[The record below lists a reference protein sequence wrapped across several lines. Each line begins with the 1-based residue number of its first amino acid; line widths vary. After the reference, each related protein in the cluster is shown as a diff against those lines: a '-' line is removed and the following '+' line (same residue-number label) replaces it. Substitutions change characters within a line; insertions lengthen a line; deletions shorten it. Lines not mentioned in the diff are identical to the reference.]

1 MDIGNLIYG
10 FEIALSWNNLGFCL
24 IGVTLGTLI
33 GVLPGIGPLAT
44 FSILLPISFYLPPVG
59 ALILLSGVYYGAQ
72 YGGSITSILVNVPGE
87 ASTVVTCIDGHK
99 MALQGRAGSAL
110 AIAALGSLFA
120 GCVTTLIIAVAGPAL
135 VKVALMFGPEE
146 YVALLTL
153 GLLSAVL
160 LSGGSVSKS
169 LGMVLVG
176 IFLSLVG
183 IDVNAGID
191 RFTFG
196 FLELSDGLG
205 FTAVSIGMFGI
216 AEIARSLEETQGRG
230 HQVQKFSSLWPTRED
245 IKRSIAPVLRGT
257 ALGTFLGILPG
268 GGGTI
273 ASFSAYSLERQV
285 ARNPKEFGNG
295 AVEGV
300 AGPESANNAAA
311 QANFIPM
318 LSLGIPPNALMA
330 LMMGAMIMHGI
341 APGPQVMTSHP
352 DLFWGLIASMW
363 IGNLM
368 LVVLNLPMI
377 GVWVSFLSI
386 RYIYLFPGIL
396 VLASVGAF
404 AESGRAFD
412 IYVLIFFAVA
422 GYVLTKMRFPIAP
435 MLLGLV
441 LGRIL
446 EEQLRRALL
455 LSDGNWLTF
464 VERPI
469 SLAIFIVTLLL
480 AALTVAPSLRR
491 RRTEVLG
498 DGDDN

>member
-10 FEIALSWNNLGFCL
+10 FEVALSLQNLGFCL
-24 IGVTLGTLI
+24 LGVTLGTMI

-59 ALILLSGVYYGAQ
+59 ALVLLAGVYYGAQ

-87 ASTVVTCIDGHK
+87 ASTVVTCIDGYK
-99 MALQGRAGSAL
+99 MARKGRAGSAL
-110 AIAALGSLFA
+110 AIAAIGSLFA
-120 GCVTTLIIAVAGPAL
+120 GCVATLVIAVAGPAL
-135 VKVALMFGPEE
+135 VSVALMFGPEE

-153 GLLSAVL
+153 GLFSAVL
-160 LSGGSVSKS
+160 LSGDSMLKGI
-169 LGMVLVG
+169 GMVLVG

-183 IDVNAGID
+183 IDVNAGVD

-196 FLELSDGLG
+196 FFELSDGLG

-216 AEIARSLEETQGRG
+216 AEIARSLEETDGRG
-230 HQVQKFSSLWPTRED
+230 HEVQKVTSMWPTRED
-245 IKRSIAPVLRGT
+245 FKKSVAPVLRGT

-285 ARNPKEFGNG
+285 ARNPEEFGEG
-295 AVEGV
+295 AVQGV
-300 AGPESANNAAA
+300 AGPEAANNAAA

-341 APGPQVMTSHP
+341 APGPQVMTTNP

-377 GVWVSFLSI
+377 GIWIRLLRI

-404 AESGRAFD
+404 AESGQAFD
-412 IYVLIFFAVA
+412 MYVLIFFVIA
-422 GYVLTKMRFPIAP
+422 GYMLAKLHFPVAP

-455 LSDGNWLTF
+455 LSDGNWMTF

-469 SLAIFIVTLLL
+469 SLAILLL
-480 AALTVAPSLRR
+480 TLVLAGLAMASSFRR
-491 RRTEVLG
+491 WRERGLADESR
-498 DGDDN
+498 